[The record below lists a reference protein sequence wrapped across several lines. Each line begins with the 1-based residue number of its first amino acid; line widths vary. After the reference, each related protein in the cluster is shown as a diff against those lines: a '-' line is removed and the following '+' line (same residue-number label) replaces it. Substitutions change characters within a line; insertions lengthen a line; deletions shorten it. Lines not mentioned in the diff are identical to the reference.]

1 MARQVVILGGGTGG
15 TLTAN
20 RLRRALPDE
29 DQVVVVDSDDRH
41 LYQPGLLFVPFGLSA
56 PDRLVRSRAGQFRR
70 GVRFVKG
77 DVERVDL
84 DADRIVL
91 VGGSTLAYDVLV
103 VASGARLLLEET
115 EGLTGP
121 AWGETVHTFYS
132 LAGAARLAGALAQLD
147 SGRVVV
153 DVVDM
158 PVKCP
163 VAPLEFCF
171 LTDWFLQRRG
181 LRSRVEVTYVTSLDA
196 AFTKA
201 TCNRELSGLLEQ
213 KHIQVVTEF
222 STAEVDGKGGRLV
235 SYDDRRVDFDLAV
248 VVPLHGGADFV
259 TRSEGLGDPL
269 GFVRV
274 DQSTLQSKARA
285 NVFAIGDAADVR
297 ASKAGSVAHFE
308 GDVVVR
314 NVVKF
319 LEGRTPDSAFD
330 GHTNCFIETGFGKAI
345 LIDFND
351 ALEPVPGHFPGPVG
365 LPLLKES
372 RANHLGKLAFEQLYW
387 HVILPGRDIPFVGAT
402 MPMAGKRPVADR
414 PTSQPEG
421 GRT

>member
-1 MARQVVILGGGTGG
+1 
-15 TLTAN
+15 
-20 RLRRALPDE
+20 
-29 DQVVVVDSDDRH
+29 
-41 LYQPGLLFVPFGLSA
+41 
-56 PDRLVRSRAGQFRR
+56 
-70 GVRFVKG
+70 
-77 DVERVDL
+77 
-84 DADRIVL
+84 
-91 VGGSTLAYDVLV
+91 
-103 VASGARLLLEET
+103 
-115 EGLTGP
+115 
-121 AWGETVHTFYS
+121 
-132 LAGAARLAGALAQLD
+132 
-147 SGRVVV
+147 
-153 DVVDM
+153 
-158 PVKCP
+158 
-163 VAPLEFCF
+163 
-171 LTDWFLQRRG
+171 
-181 LRSRVEVTYVTSLDA
+181 
-196 AFTKA
+196 
-201 TCNRELSGLLEQ
+201 
-213 KHIQVVTEF
+213 
-222 STAEVDGKGGRLV
+222 
-235 SYDDRRVDFDLAV
+235 
-248 VVPLHGGADFV
+248 
-259 TRSEGLGDPL
+259 
-269 GFVRV
+269 
-274 DQSTLQSKARA
+274 
-285 NVFAIGDAADVR
+285 VFAIGDAADVR